1 MLLSRSCIDLWY
13 SGQFGGRV
21 LLCIDLQLSQRPIVP
36 VVRAHYRQSV
46 YSTEHVREVQDSST
60 FSNVVHSKPDIF
72 CTIRALEN
80 TACINRLGVSEA
92 VLQTAL

>member
-1 MLLSRSCIDLWY
+1 MCIE
-13 SGQFGGRV
+13 
-21 LLCIDLQLSQRPIVP
+21 LQLSQSPIFP

-46 YSTEHVREVQDSST
+46 YSTEHVREIQDSST

-72 CTIRALEN
+72 CTIKALEN
-80 TACINRLGVSEA
+80 TTFINRLGVSGA